1 MDETALRERIVSLT
15 RRPAPSRLEVLTDT
29 TEFMSIWRG
38 HILSLEGRFFFVE
51 GDMREGRF
59 GVDDQPKFW
68 VKKAIDLDTGEPKI
82 LKLVFNEEFQI
93 RIGLLRIRCY
103 RSPVKEGEILELVRG
118 DPRFMQGETLIDAV
132 GNPVRVIDFISGQ
145 NLYEYLT
152 GLHMD
157 HEEYS
162 HTLLPGLL
170 RHITLAIEAIEFLH
184 RNGQHQGDV
193 RNDHLI
199 IESGTG
205 RFRWIDFDLCQD
217 ISDFDVWSLG
227 NVLLYVVGMGEHTFH
242 AVSKGR
248 LAVAAGCPALTERD
262 ASAFFVHR
270 IMNLKK
276 LFPWIPA
283 ALNDILMHFS
293 FGTRHFYVTAEE
305 ILEDLRPAVD
315 SLDRDPGRGGT
326 GVIA

>member
-1 MDETALRERIVSLT
+1 MDQAALRDRIVELT
-15 RRPAPSRLEVLTDT
+15 GRPAPDRLEILTDT

-38 HILSLEGRFFFVE
+38 HVLLLEGRRFLIE

-68 VKKAIDLDTGEPKI
+68 VKKALDLDSGGARI
-82 LKLVFNEEFQI
+82 LKLVFHEEFQI

-103 RSPVKEGEILELVRG
+103 RNPEKEGRILDVVKG
-118 DPRFMQGETLIDAV
+118 DSRFMQGETLIDDH
-132 GNPVRVIDFISGQ
+132 GNPVRVADFIRGEDLYQYLSG
-145 NLYEYLT
+145 LT
-152 GLHMD
+152 LD
-157 HEEYS
+157 HETYF
-162 HTLLPGLL
+162 HTLLPTALSKIVG
-170 RHITLAIEAIEFLH
+170 AFEAIAFLH
-184 RNGQHQGDV
+184 SNGQHHGDI

-205 RFRWIDFDLCQD
+205 EFRWIDFDLAQD

-242 AVSKGR
+242 DLKKGR
-248 LAVAAGCPALTERD
+248 LTLPVGGRPLTEHD

-270 IMNLKK
+270 IINLRK
-276 LFPWIPA
+276 LYPWIPA

-293 FGTRHFYVTAEE
+293 FGTDHFYETVEE
-305 ILEDLRPAVD
+305 ILDDLRPVVAD
-315 SLDRDPGRGGT
+315 LLRDAGRSGT
-326 GVIA
+326 GVSA